1 MSRGSPFWDNVVIVS
16 ISGIIG
22 AGKSTAITLLDEN
35 QDLVLKYLG
44 SPNTCLCFVKEP
56 SKKWRKHG
64 WTNQFYADPQKMA
77 LAFQFLVFTTH
88 VKAVEKA
95 IRKKREEHKQKG
107 THIERIIC
115 IVERCM
121 WDQLLFWK
129 IQGRNTGSDYG
140 SDYGSDSDPDLE
152 EGSPP
157 HSSSMEDDAYMQV
170 WNRWNDFLPPVSKI
184 FFCKTSDLNKTM
196 ERVKLRASMIEEE
209 KEGVSLEYQ
218 QLLYNKH
225 CEWYTEGKT
234 SITYMDGKHKRIESS
249 IDCVHLNTDLPFHT
263 DGDALRE
270 LACELAEE
278 LREYTN

>member
-1 MSRGSPFWDNVVIVS
+1 MSRGSLLWDNVVLVS

-22 AGKSTAITLLDEN
+22 AGKSTAITLLEEN

-44 SPNTCLCFVKEP
+44 SQNVSLCFVKEP
-56 SKKWRKHG
+56 SNKWRKHG
-64 WTNQFYADPQKMA
+64 WTTQFYADPKRMA

-95 IRKKREEHKQKG
+95 ISRKREEEKRRG
-107 THIERIIC
+107 APVGRIIC

-129 IQGRNTGSDYG
+129 IQTERDDYVG
-140 SDYGSDSDPDLE
+140 ETSNVE
-152 EGSPP
+152 TP
-157 HSSSMEDDAYMQV
+157 HVETPHVETTMEDDAYMQV
-170 WNRWNDFLPPVSKI
+170 WNRWNDFLPPISKI

-218 QLLYNKH
+218 KILYEKH

-234 SITYMDGKHKRIESS
+234 NITYTDGKHKRVKHT

-263 DGDALRE
+263 DGDALKE

-278 LREYTN
+278 LREYI